1 MQILTISHW
10 SGVLELKNRSEK
22 LGKSKTLA

>member
-1 MQILTISHW
+1 MQILTIAHW
-10 SGVLELKNRSEK
+10 PGILELKNRSEK